1 MKSINNHTSNTL
13 FNFIHE
19 KQTDKKK
26 KKPFLVSRI
35 LNVNKTLFNPF
46 FSIYG

>member
-13 FNFIHE
+13 FNLIHE

-26 KKPFLVSRI
+26 KNLFWFLE
-35 LNVNKTLFNPF
+35 F
-46 FSIYG
+46 

>member
-26 KKPFLVSRI
+26 K
-35 LNVNKTLFNPF
+35 T
-46 FSIYG
+46 FSGF